1 MGKKG
6 FRLGRRRTNATW
18 TSIEKKNIK
27 WEAYYK
33 ELRLINE
40 SEWDSFFA
48 SCQADLPLTF
58 RITGTTKHAI
68 DVRQAMKDKYIT
80 HMKDLEWDG
89 QPVEPPSPLP
99 FYHDE
104 LAWQVKVG
112 KQVIRKNKQF
122 AKFQRFLV
130 VETEVG
136 NISRQE
142 AVSMIPPLLLD
153 VEPCHNVIDLCAAP
167 GSKTAQ
173 LVEAIHTSKDG
184 SSAMSPPGIVIANDS
199 DYKRSHMLIHQVKRL
214 NSPNFVVTN
223 HDAQFFPKVKMED
236 GNYLKYDRVLCDVPC
251 SGDGTMRKNI
261 NVWKDWTV
269 GNALGLHPTQVN
281 ILARGVQLLKAG
293 GRLVY
298 STCSLN
304 PIENEAVVSEVLRQY
319 KDLELVDVSDRLP
332 GLIRSS
338 GISNWKV
345 QTKDGVWRNFG
356 DAGVSRSLFPP
367 DATEVER
374 FNLDRCIRVY
384 PHQQDTGG
392 FFIAVFHKKDS
403 SSDLSNK
410 REGDDDLNNSQSLEK
425 KVKLDADTSQDQLI
439 NFSKSPTSGSI
450 SEQNPQLSQDHSLSE
465 GANGPSLEKPAKTK
479 LPRDA
484 NEESFVFL
492 DPNHPTVELCW
503 KFYKISDKFPRDCL
517 MVRNASGEPVRT
529 IYYVAPAIKQ
539 IIELNES
546 KLQFV
551 HTGIKLFAQQKHDG
565 DCKWRVQ
572 SEGLELLYP
581 YVGQHR
587 VVEASSPETLKYLC
601 QESFPKFDQLGTID
615 EDLKSQVL
623 KIDEGCL
630 FLKVLINGDLVVYP
644 MWRGRGSVNIMLPKK
659 DTQEVLHRVFG
670 VENLKPD
677 LKENGVSAEIPM
689 ESNIADAHQS
699 IAETSNTET

>member
-1 MGKKG
+1 MGKRG
-6 FRLGRRRTNATW
+6 FKPGKRRNN
-18 TSIEKKNIK
+18 TSWVQVDKENSK

-33 ELRLINE
+33 ELGLINDT
-40 SEWDSFFA
+40 EWDKFNS
-48 SCQADLPLTF
+48 SCQSDLPLTF
-58 RITGTTKHAI
+58 RITGTTKNAI
-68 DVRQAMKDKYIT
+68 EMRRAMKDKYID
-80 HMKDLEWDG
+80 HMKDLEWEG
-89 QPVEPPSPLP
+89 QPVEPPSSLP

-142 AVSMIPPLLLD
+142 AVSMIPPLVLD
-153 VEPCHNVIDLCAAP
+153 VEPHHNVIDLCAAP

-184 SSAMSPPGIVIANDS
+184 SNASPTGVVVANDS

-223 HDAQFFPKVKMED
+223 HDAQFFPKIKMQD
-236 GNYLKYDRVLCDVPC
+236 GTHLKFDRVLCDVPC

-269 GNALGLHPTQVN
+269 GNGLGLHTTQIN
-281 ILARGVQLLKAG
+281 ILARGVQLLKSG

-304 PIENEAVVSEVLRQY
+304 PIENEAVVAEVLRQY

-332 GLIRSS
+332 GLIRSPGVS
-338 GISNWKV
+338 SWKV
-345 QTKDGVWRNFG
+345 QTKDGIWRDFG
-356 DAGVSRSLFPP
+356 DAGVARSLFPP
-367 DATEVER
+367 DEEESKR

-392 FFIAVFHKKDS
+392 FFITVFHKKGS
-403 SSDLSNK
+403 GEQTKK
-410 REGDDDLNNSQSLEK
+410 REGEEQTEQQPEKKIKLDNEEARPQEIENTNGSSLEQPVK
-425 KVKLDADTSQDQLI
+425 K
-439 NFSKSPTSGSI
+439 P
-450 SEQNPQLSQDHSLSE
+450 
-465 GANGPSLEKPAKTK
+465 K

-503 KFYKISDKFPRDCL
+503 KFYNISSDFRRDCL

-529 IYYVAPAIKQ
+529 IYYVAPAIKE
-539 IIELNES
+539 IIEQNES

-587 VVEASSPETLKYLC
+587 VVAATSQETLKYLC
-601 QESFPKFDQLGTID
+601 QVSFPKFDELESVD
-615 EDLKSQVL
+615 KELKEQVI
-623 KIDEGCL
+623 KVDEGCL
-630 FLKVLINGDLVVYP
+630 FLKVSMNDDIVVYP

-670 VENLKPD
+670 VENLKTD
-677 LKENGVSAEIPM
+677 NKENGTPAEGTASETAELETESAIETT
-689 ESNIADAHQS
+689 
-699 IAETSNTET
+699 AEKD